1 MLIITLTLT
10 LTAFSQTDT
19 SKKQDSK
26 TFPISLVKLIVKDL
40 KSGDEAKAQLK
51 LSDSLLVETNM
62 KVLFKDN
69 IIYDMKEKEVGYIK
83 IIESQNEKYQVLET
97 YTKKVELNLKKE
109 KVKNTFKSIISS
121 GAIVALT
128 YLLIIK

>member
-10 LTAFSQTDT
+10 LTVFSQTDT

-26 TFPISLVKLIVKDL
+26 TFPISVVKLIVKDL

-51 LSDSLLVETNM
+51 LSDSLLVETNN
-62 KVLFKDN
+62 KVLLKDN
-69 IIYDMKEKEVGYIK
+69 VIELMKQKEVGYK
-83 IIESQNEKYQVLET
+83 YVIESQDEKYKVLER
-97 YTKKVELNLKKE
+97 YTKNVETSLKKE

-121 GAIVALT
+121 GAIIALT

>member
-1 MLIITLTLT
+1 MLIITLILT

-19 SKKQDSK
+19 SKKQTGK

-51 LSDSLLVETNM
+51 LSDSILVETNR

-69 IIYDMKEKEVGYIK
+69 VIYDMKEKEVGYIN
-83 IIESQNEKYQVLET
+83 IIESQNEKYRVLET
-97 YTKKVELNLKKE
+97 YTKKVELDLKKQ
-109 KVKNTFKSIISS
+109 KVKNKFKSIISS
-121 GAIVALT
+121 GAIIALT

>member
-1 MLIITLTLT
+1 MLIITLILT

-19 SKKQDSK
+19 SKKQTGK
-26 TFPISLVKLIVKDL
+26 TFPISLVKLIIKDL

-51 LSDSLLVETNM
+51 LSDSILVETNL

-69 IIYDMKEKEVGYIK
+69 IIYNMKEKEVGYNNIV
-83 IIESQNEKYQVLET
+83 ESQNEKYGVLET
-97 YTKKVELNLKKE
+97 YTKKVELDLKKQ
-109 KVKNTFKSIISS
+109 KVKNKFKTIISS
-121 GAIVALT
+121 GAIIVLT

>member
-1 MLIITLTLT
+1 VLIITLILT

-19 SKKQDSK
+19 SKKQTGK

-51 LSDSLLVETNM
+51 LSDSILVETNL

-69 IIYDMKEKEVGYIK
+69 VIYDMKEKEVGYIN
-83 IIESQNEKYQVLET
+83 IIESQNEKYRVLET
-97 YTKKVELNLKKE
+97 YTKKVELDLKKQ
-109 KVKNTFKSIISS
+109 KVKNKFKSIISS
-121 GAIVALT
+121 GAIIALT

>member
-1 MLIITLTLT
+1 

-19 SKKQDSK
+19 SKKQTGK

-51 LSDSLLVETNM
+51 LSDSILVETNR

-69 IIYDMKEKEVGYIK
+69 VIYDMKEKEVGYIN
-83 IIESQNEKYQVLET
+83 IIESQNEKYRVLET
-97 YTKKVELNLKKE
+97 YTKKVELDLKKQ
-109 KVKNTFKSIISS
+109 KVKNKFKSIISS
-121 GAIVALT
+121 GTIIALT

>member
-10 LTAFSQTDT
+10 LTVFSQTDT

-26 TFPISLVKLIVKDL
+26 TFPISIVKLIVKDL

-51 LSDSLLVETNM
+51 LSDSMLVETNL

-69 IIYDMKEKEVGYIK
+69 IIYDMKEKEVGYIN
-83 IIESQNEKYQVLET
+83 IIESQNEKYRVLET
-97 YTKKVELNLKKE
+97 YTKKIELDLKKE
-109 KVKNTFKSIISS
+109 KVKNKFKSIISS
-121 GAIVALT
+121 GAIIALT

>member
-1 MLIITLTLT
+1 MLIITLILT

-19 SKKQDSK
+19 SKKQTGK

-51 LSDSLLVETNM
+51 LSDSILVETNR

-69 IIYDMKEKEVGYIK
+69 VIYDMKEKEVGYIN
-83 IIESQNEKYQVLET
+83 IIESQNEKYRVLET
-97 YTKKVELNLKKE
+97 YTKKVELDLKKQ
-109 KVKNTFKSIISS
+109 KVKNKFKSIISS
-121 GAIVALT
+121 GTIIALT

>member
-1 MLIITLTLT
+1 VLIITLILT

-19 SKKQDSK
+19 SKKQTGK

-51 LSDSLLVETNM
+51 LSDSILVETNR

-69 IIYDMKEKEVGYIK
+69 VIYDMKEKEVGYIN
-83 IIESQNEKYQVLET
+83 IIESQNEKYRVLET
-97 YTKKVELNLKKE
+97 YTKKVELDLKKQ
-109 KVKNTFKSIISS
+109 KVKNKFKSIISS
-121 GAIVALT
+121 GAIIALT

>member
-1 MLIITLTLT
+1 MLIITLILT

-19 SKKQDSK
+19 SKKQTGK

-51 LSDSLLVETNM
+51 LSDSILVETNL

-69 IIYDMKEKEVGYIK
+69 VIYDMKEKEVGYIN
-83 IIESQNEKYQVLET
+83 IIESQNEKYRVLET
-97 YTKKVELNLKKE
+97 YTKKVELDLKKQ
-109 KVKNTFKSIISS
+109 KVKNKFKSIISS
-121 GAIVALT
+121 GAIIALT

>member
-1 MLIITLTLT
+1 

-19 SKKQDSK
+19 SKKQTGK
-26 TFPISLVKLIVKDL
+26 TFPISLVKLIIKDL

-51 LSDSLLVETNM
+51 LSDSILVETNL

-69 IIYDMKEKEVGYIK
+69 IIYNMKEKEVGYNNIV
-83 IIESQNEKYQVLET
+83 ESQNEKYGVLET
-97 YTKKVELNLKKE
+97 YTKKVELDLKKQ
-109 KVKNTFKSIISS
+109 KVKNKFKTIISS
-121 GAIVALT
+121 GAIIVLT

>member
-1 MLIITLTLT
+1 VLIITLILT

-19 SKKQDSK
+19 SKKQTGK
-26 TFPISLVKLIVKDL
+26 TFPISLVKLIIKDL

-51 LSDSLLVETNM
+51 LSDSILVETNL

-69 IIYDMKEKEVGYIK
+69 IIYNMKEKEVGYNNIV
-83 IIESQNEKYQVLET
+83 ESQNEKYGVLET
-97 YTKKVELNLKKE
+97 YTKKVELDLKKQ
-109 KVKNTFKSIISS
+109 KVKNKFKTIISS
-121 GAIVALT
+121 GAIIVLT